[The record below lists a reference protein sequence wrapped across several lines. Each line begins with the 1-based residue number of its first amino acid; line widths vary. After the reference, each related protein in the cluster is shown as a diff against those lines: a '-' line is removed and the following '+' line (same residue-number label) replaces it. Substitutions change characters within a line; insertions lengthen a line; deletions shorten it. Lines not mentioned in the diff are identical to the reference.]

1 MQMGTNM
8 NALTLTFPALFPSQT
23 PISMLTACLPG
34 RAAVILSSATAF
46 TLWPVRAVHV
56 DSWLTAGFLLNFIV
70 CCGTLNFIVC
80 CGTTAPPAWSVLS
93 LLHVFPYGVAEL
105 QVFDYA

>member
-8 NALTLTFPALFPSQT
+8 NALPLAFPALFPSQT
-23 PISMLTACLPG
+23 PVSMPTARLPG

-56 DSWLTAGFLLNFIV
+56 DSRLTAGFLLNFII
-70 CCGTLNFIVC
+70 CCS
-80 CGTTAPPAWSVLS
+80 TTAPPAWSGLS
-93 LLHVFPYGVAEL
+93 LLHVFPHSIAEL